1 MQDLRYALRTLRKQP
16 IFTLVAVLTLTLGI
30 GANTAIFSL
39 IYQTL
44 LRPLPFPAADRL
56 VFVWNTYP
64 GINLN
69 QASVSIPDYIDRKTQ
84 APAVEDATLF
94 TSTSANL
101 NEGGNPEQ
109 LRALAVTPSFF
120 TTLQRQPMLGRGFT
134 EDEAKPEADKYTIL
148 SHGLWRSHFAADPG
162 IVGRDIRING
172 AAYRVVGVL
181 PADFERLASDVAL
194 LVPFAFTP
202 AQMSDSGRGN
212 EFSQMIARLRPG
224 ATIEQLNGQMKVISE
239 HVMERLPARA
249 GFMKSSQF
257 GGFAVPLRDE
267 LVGDVRTPLLIMQA
281 CVVFVLLIAC
291 ANVANLLLM
300 RASGR
305 NRELAIRTTLGAGQ
319 WRIVRQ
325 MLTEGLVLAIAGGI
339 GGVLVGVA
347 GLRTLVALE
356 VVPGLQPGAPQPG
369 LNLVVMAFSFGLV
382 LLTGLVFGIVPA
394 IAITRGNASVY
405 LKDDSA
411 RGTAGKRVGALRTVL
426 VIGEIAAALTLLVGA
441 GLLIKSFAKLQAVNP
456 GFNSE
461 NVLTAQMSLSPARY
475 PDDPARTGFRNRL
488 LEKARAIP
496 GVTSAAMTSNV
507 PFNGNV
513 SSGSYSIVGRALA
526 PGEAAPHGRQ
536 EVVGGDYFK
545 AMGIPLIAG
554 RTFNEGDTATAPRV
568 VIIDEY
574 LVKKYFADR
583 SPLGQQIQRGGPAS
597 PKLTIVGVVG
607 TINSIDLGQP
617 VTKERIY
624 HAATQQAPRN
634 MALVLKTGLDPQS
647 LVPQLRAALREIDP
661 EQPVSD
667 VRTMEQWMA
676 RSLQTRRAPTV
687 LLAIF
692 GAIALVLSAIGIYGV
707 LAFGVAQRVRE
718 FGIRQA
724 LGADRSAILS
734 LVLKQGLTTTGLG
747 VLIGLGGSMA
757 LTKYLTTLLFGVT
770 THDAGVFAGVTILL
784 FGVAMAACYIPARRA
799 TRVDPMAAL
808 RDS

>member
-44 LRPLPFPAADRL
+44 LRPLPFPNADRL

-94 TSTSANL
+94 TMASANL

-109 LRALAVTPSFF
+109 LRGLAVTPSFF

-134 EDEAKPEADKYTIL
+134 EDEAKPDADKYTIL
-148 SHGLWRSHFAADPG
+148 THGLWRSHYAADPG

-181 PADFERLASDVAL
+181 PADFELPGADIAL

-212 EFSQMIARLRPG
+212 EFSQMIARLRAG
-224 ATIEQLNGQMKVISE
+224 TRIEQLNGQMKVISE

-257 GGFAVPLRDE
+257 GGFAVTLRDQ
-267 LVGDVRTPLLIMQA
+267 LVGDVRTPLLIMQG
-281 CVVFVLLIAC
+281 CVIFVLLIAC

-300 RASGR
+300 RATGR
-305 NRELAIRTTLGAGQ
+305 SRELAIRTTLGAGQ

-325 MLTEGLVLAIAGGI
+325 MLTEGIVLAAAGGI
-339 GGVLVGVA
+339 GGMIVGLG
-347 GLRTLVALE
+347 GLRTLIAFE
-356 VVPGLQPGAPQPG
+356 VVPGIQPGAPQPG
-369 LNLVVMAFSFGLV
+369 LNLVVLAFSFGLV

-394 IAITRGNASVY
+394 LAITRGNASAY

-411 RGTAGKRVGALRTVL
+411 RGTSGRRVGAMRTIF
-426 VIGEIAAALTLLVGA
+426 VIGEIAAALMLLIGA
-441 GLLIKSFAKLQAVNP
+441 GLLIKSFAKLQDVNP

-461 NVLTAQMSLSPARY
+461 KVLTAAMSLPPTRY
-475 PDDPARTGFRNRL
+475 PDEPSRIGFRNRL
-488 LEKARAIP
+488 LDAVRAIP
-496 GVTSAAMTSNV
+496 GVTSAAMTTNV

-513 SSGSYSIVGRALA
+513 GSGSYSIVGRTRA

-536 EVVGGDYFK
+536 EIVGGDYFK
-545 AMGIPLIAG
+545 AMQIPLLAG
-554 RTFNEGDTATAPRV
+554 RLFNDGDIASAPP
-568 VIIDEY
+568 VIVIDEY

-583 SPLGQQIQRGGPAS
+583 SPLGQQIQRGGPTS
-597 PKLTIVGVVG
+597 LKFTIVGVVG
-607 TINSIDLGQP
+607 TINTIDLGQP

-624 HAATQQAPRN
+624 YPATQQAPRN

-647 LVPQLRAALREIDP
+647 LVPQVRAAIRAIDP
-661 EQPVSD
+661 EQPIAD
-667 VRTMEQWMA
+667 VRTLQQWMD
-676 RSLQTRRAPTV
+676 RSLQTRRAPMV

-692 GAIALVLSAIGIYGV
+692 GSIALVLSAIGIYGV

-724 LGADRSAILS
+724 LGADRSSILS
-734 LVLKQGLTTTGLG
+734 LVLKQGLMTTGLG

-757 LTKYLTTLLFGVT
+757 LTKYLNTLLFGVT
-770 THDAGVFAGVTILL
+770 THDAGVFGGVTILM

-799 TRVDPMAAL
+799 TRVDPMVAL